1 MLRKAV
7 TVGGLFG
14 AIALLG
20 LLHQPSPDAF
30 NAEAMAV
37 FGFIVLAAFM
47 LGDLAESIHL
57 PHITGYLLTGIIC
70 GPYVLGLLDES
81 VIRDLKLFDHL
92 AVALI
97 ALSAGAALTT
107 QTLRKGARLL
117 SAVMVSQFF
126 FSLVFVGGVV
136 LLCSGVIPGFT
147 LPFLVDATWGFKLA
161 SALCLG
167 LVASAMS
174 PAATIAIVHETKSKG
189 PITDAILGIS
199 ILNNVIVVVLFAL
212 GLSVAGV
219 LAPEVFTAHSE
230 HGVLVTL
237 ATSIGGAALLGGV
250 LGLGLS
256 YYIRYLGQEL
266 LLILIGLSFTLTWV
280 AQQSGIDSVL
290 AFIVAGFVARNAF
303 PKEEAN
309 LSRIITKLSLPVY
322 VVFFFLA
329 GAGLHL
335 DAVVELWAFAI
346 LLFGSRMAALYVGTR
361 TGAKVGNG
369 PDGLREFGWLGFG
382 AQAGIALSMA
392 KVLEHS
398 FVGETG
404 LALETIAVAGVALNE
419 LCGPILLKFCLGKAG
434 ETQTSATLAA
444 QETQETQAENL
455 RLAQT
460 ELETEDAPDEALPE
474 WIADPHPGQTDPWGD
489 PLVDSFRDLTR
500 LSRNVRADLQS
511 MVRDLRTGP
520 IAQRRASGREFITQ
534 LRREFLR
541 FHRRCMVIARS
552 PDTTREGFLSKL
564 ASQRAQLAARWQD
577 HILDR
582 SAMANYQPE
591 RKAIEDLISGVDA
604 LVAGLPS
611 QMEVPLD
618 PTLLQS
624 KENDSTPLRIKKW
637 ARRTQFRLDTGS
649 AIRLVEVE
657 QIGRFT
663 LGSEI
668 SEDLEQVAALL
679 AVTDRHL
686 MSRARTI
693 FEVYRRSLA
702 QAADSENFQPGQWGQ
717 VLTHVREEMEEEFDL
732 ALAEVDRLGDEA
744 VRATAMALGQA
755 GQSFNRL
762 IAIAGT
768 PLLPKQS
775 MRPSKVYDQRVK
787 AMQRIEDGLAACRSL
802 THGVGNGLAME
813 LELLRLQT
821 RIRSLIQD
829 RAREFSRDLQ
839 GRISRQ
845 SARVT
850 EALGLLLQ
858 VIRTQLDAEDVERDD
873 MESAFKIATEDF
885 SKVLQEAKGISAG
898 FLGQLESERAMEPL
912 RSELSTCIDRV
923 KDHFVVAENPP
934 SLNGRGL
941 PTPPQLRDVP
951 FRGLVRQYMD
961 AEVSRS
967 LSTYLQDVLE
977 ELKNLQSSMEELD
990 RGLTYNAEVCLA
1002 ELEVLE
1008 SGPVPTETRAIL
1020 QEMLLET
1027 LERHA
1032 NRLADEHA
1040 QCEAIGLAAEEQVF
1054 NLVLAHLETLQGLL
1068 VEGRFKE
1075 METQLAKAQAFSR
1088 RKALRRQ
1095 MFSLIGLSRHFK
1107 RISVAVFGEAGTEK
1121 ARRILGLRTR
1131 EQSLELSPE
1140 SFEIPTKLVETPAV
1154 YQRIFQD
1161 ASLEA
1166 RDLLL
1171 GREKEVVRLQ
1181 QQLMGKTGRPSRAA
1195 AILCEGATH
1204 GGALLHAISRSLS
1217 QDLQL
1222 IRHTPR
1228 TPQSVEDVEALLAG
1242 TTQNCLVLIEDLRWF
1257 VGLQVGGVAPLRRLA
1272 DGILADRGKN
1282 AWLVSCEAS
1291 SWSYLQHHLSLEG
1304 VFPEQFRAGRLDQE
1318 ALRNAILSRHG
1329 MCGFVLNYTEIESSL
1344 LWRLGNKLRK
1354 KNAVENDNE
1363 AQIFEALSRES
1374 GGVLRDALALWL
1386 SSVKTYE
1393 ASSDAITL
1401 DRPPPLPIQQVESLA
1416 IESLLCLRQIARQGR
1431 LNAQEHATHFQLH
1444 PIASES
1450 KLAQLAHW
1458 GLIERHEGDF
1468 YQLTA
1473 ELEGSIYRVLHQ
1485 KGLAG

>member
-7 TVGGLFG
+7 TVLGLFG
-14 AIALLG
+14 AMALLG

-70 GPYVLGLLDES
+70 GPYILGLLDES
-81 VIRDLKLFDHL
+81 VIQDLKLFDHL

-97 ALSAGAALTT
+97 ALSAGAALTV

-126 FSLVFVGGVV
+126 FSLLIVGGVV
-136 LLCSGVIPGFT
+136 ILCSGVIPGFA

-219 LAPEVFTAHSE
+219 LAPEVFTSHSE
-230 HGVLVTL
+230 HTVLRTL
-237 ATSIGGAALLGGV
+237 VTSIGGAAILGGA

-256 YYIRYLGQEL
+256 YYIRFLGQEL

-303 PKEEAN
+303 PTEEVN

-335 DAVVELWAFAI
+335 DAVVELWAFAL
-346 LLFGSRMAALYVGTR
+346 LLFAGRMTALYVGTR
-361 TGAKVGNG
+361 TGAKIGGG
-369 PDGLREFGWLGFG
+369 PEGLRDFGWLGFG

-404 LALETIAVAGVALNE
+404 VALETIAVAGVALNE

-434 ETQTSATLAA
+434 ETHSSMALAA
-444 QETQETQAENL
+444 QETEEKGL
-455 RLAQT
+455 DLPQT
-460 ELETEDAPDEALPE
+460 ELETEEAPQEALPQ
-474 WIADPHPGQTDPWGD
+474 WIEDPHPGHSNPWGE
-489 PLVDSFRDLTR
+489 SFVNSNMELTR
-500 LSRNVRADLQS
+500 LSRNVRGDLQS
-511 MVRDLRTGP
+511 MVRDLRSGP
-520 IAQRRASGREFITQ
+520 IAQRREVGRAFITQ

-552 PDTTREGFLSKL
+552 PETTRETFLSKL

-582 SAMANYQPE
+582 SAMANYRPE
-591 RKAIEDLISGVDA
+591 KQAIEDLVRGVDA
-604 LVAGLPS
+604 LVAGLPTHIK
-611 QMEVPLD
+611 VPLD
-618 PTLLQS
+618 GSLLS
-624 KENDSTPLRIKKW
+624 PKETDAKVLRFKKW
-637 ARRTQFRLDTGS
+637 ARRTQIRLDADS
-649 AIRLVEVE
+649 AIRIVEVE
-657 QIGRFT
+657 QLGRFT

-668 SEDLEQVAALL
+668 SEHLEQVAALL

-693 FEVYRRSLA
+693 FEVYRKSLA
-702 QAADSENFQPGQWGQ
+702 QAVESADFQPGRWGV
-717 VLTHVREEMEEEFDL
+717 VLTLVREEMEEEFEL
-732 ALAEVDRLGDEA
+732 AMAEVDRLGDEA
-744 VRATAMALGQA
+744 VRATAMALGHA
-755 GQSFNRL
+755 YQSFNQL
-762 IAIAGT
+762 IAVAGT
-768 PLLPKQS
+768 PLLPKRS
-775 MRPSKVYDQRVK
+775 TRPSKVYDQRIK
-787 AMQRIEDGLAACRSL
+787 AMARIDEGLNACRAL
-802 THGVGNGLAME
+802 THGVGNGLALE
-813 LELLRLQT
+813 LELVRLQT

-829 RAREFSRDLQ
+829 RAQEFARDLQ
-839 GRISRQ
+839 GRVGRQ

-858 VIRTQLDAEDVERDD
+858 EVRAQLESETLQRD
-873 MESAFKIATEDF
+873 ELETALKAATEQF
-885 SKVLQEAKGISAG
+885 SKVLQEARGISAG
-898 FLGQLESERAMEPL
+898 FLVQLESESALEPL
-912 RSELSTCIDRV
+912 RTELSTCIDRV
-923 KDHFVVAENPP
+923 KDHFVVAEAPP
-934 SLNGRGL
+934 SLCGRGL
-941 PTPPQLRDVP
+941 PTAPKLRDVP
-951 FRGLVRQYMD
+951 FRGLVRQYLD

-967 LSTYLQDVLE
+967 LSNYLQTVLE
-977 ELKNLQSSMEELD
+977 ELKDLNSSLEELD

-1002 ELEVLE
+1002 EIEVLE
-1008 SGPVPTETRAIL
+1008 EGPVPPQTQAIL
-1020 QEMLLET
+1020 QEMLVET

-1032 NRLADEHA
+1032 NRLAEEHSQA
-1040 QCEAIGLAAEEQVF
+1040 VALGDSAENEVF
-1054 NLVLAHLETLQGLL
+1054 RLVIDHLEALHGML
-1068 VEGRFKE
+1068 VGGRFHE
-1075 METQLAKAQAFSR
+1075 MEAQLAKAQAFSR
-1088 RKALRRQ
+1088 RKALRRE
-1095 MFSLIGLSRHFK
+1095 MFSFLEISRHIG
-1107 RISVAVFGEAGTEK
+1107 RLSVAVFGENGTQK
-1121 ARRILGLRTR
+1121 ARRILGLRTQ
-1131 EQSLELSPE
+1131 EQRPQLSPE
-1140 SFEIPTKLVETPAV
+1140 GFQLPGQTVETPAV

-1166 RDLLL
+1166 RDLLQ
-1171 GREKEVVRLQ
+1171 GREDEVLRLQ
-1181 QQLMGKTGRPSRAA
+1181 HQLLGKAGRPSRAA
-1195 AILCEGATH
+1195 AILCEGATN
-1204 GGALLHAISRSLS
+1204 GGAILHAISRSLS

-1222 IRHTPR
+1222 VRHTPR
-1228 TPQSVEDVEALLAG
+1228 RPQTVEDVEALFESVSE
-1242 TTQNCLVLIEDLRWF
+1242 NCLVLIEDLRWF
-1257 VGLQVGGVAPLRRLA
+1257 IGLQVGGLAPLQRLA

-1282 AWLVSCEAS
+1282 AWLVSCETS
-1291 SWSYLQHHLSLEG
+1291 SWRYLQHHLSLDG
-1304 VFPEQFRAGRLDQE
+1304 VFPEQMQAGRLDQE
-1318 ALRNAILSRHG
+1318 ALRRSVLSRHG
-1329 MCGFVLNYTEIESSL
+1329 MCGFVLNYQEMESSL
-1344 LWRLGNKLRK
+1344 IWRLSNKLRK
-1354 KNAVENDNE
+1354 KNAVENANE
-1363 AQIFEALSRES
+1363 AQIFEALCRES

-1386 SSVKTYE
+1386 SSVKNYE
-1393 ASSDAITL
+1393 PATDTITL
-1401 DRPPPLPIQQVESLA
+1401 GKPPILPIQQLA
-1416 IESLLCLRQIARQGR
+1416 NLPQEGLLSLRQVARQGR

-1458 GLIERHEGDF
+1458 GLIERTDAGF
-1468 YQLTA
+1468 YQFTPQ
-1473 ELEGSIYRVLHQ
+1473 LEGCIYRVLHQ